1 MEQEREPTLPT
12 SCPIPSPRERT
23 MLLKL
28 WGLCSLLFFFAWG
41 VLSQLC
47 PFAHL
52 QVYFLRTPLRGP
64 SPTPVQLI
72 FSSEDKALLD
82 PKIEIKGGGQTVGA
96 WKGAKELQEVALEK
110 LQGNL

>member
-28 WGLCSLLFFFAWG
+28 WG

-52 QVYFLRTPLRGP
+52 QVYFLGTPLRGP

-82 PKIEIKGGGQTVGA
+82 PKIEIKRGGQTVEA